1 MFFCFFVFFVAK
13 HILAILFNARV
24 CESQSNWN
32 AIVRIFVVNKKNS
45 NRGLIL
51 IVVSLFKRMRDH
63 VVLERNQN

>member
-1 MFFCFFVFFVAK
+1 MFFFVAK
-13 HILAILFNARV
+13 HILAILFIVRV

-63 VVLERNQN
+63 VVLERNQS

>member
-1 MFFCFFVFFVAK
+1 MFLLLFVAK
-13 HILAILFNARV
+13 HILAILFIVRV
-24 CESQSNWN
+24 CASQSNWN